1 MPNDES
7 DAPRRLVPAGERWR
21 LCREMLSEP
30 DAKRRQELVR
40 EYYRSVTRDVVA
52 RYREPETA
60 ARTNDAGDT
69 KKGMDSHS
77 GGSAESRPGSSR

>member
-30 DAKRRQELVR
+30 DAKRRQQLIR
-40 EYYRSVTRDVVA
+40 DYYRSVTRDVVA
-52 RYREPETA
+52 RYRELEN
-60 ARTNDAGDT
+60 RGKD
-69 KKGMDSHS
+69 
-77 GGSAESRPGSSR
+77 R